1 MHKTIGIVG
10 GMSHE
15 STVAYYEHIHR
26 TYYERFKRI
35 DYPAVVIYS
44 VPFSECVRWTK
55 TDSWDEAAKA
65 LLQAVKSL
73 HAAGADFALIA
84 TNTMHIV
91 FDKVAGD
98 SPVPLLNI
106 IDVTAKAV
114 RERRLQNVGLI
125 GTAKT
130 MEHPFYRERLEQNG
144 LTALVP
150 DKKDRDLIE
159 RVIYDELTAGK
170 ILPESRDAF
179 LAVIQ
184 RLGDRGAQ
192 AIILGCTEIPLLV
205 SQKDTGLPLFDT
217 TRIHAEAALE
227 LALDPE
233 QIESKETA

>member
-1 MHKTIGIVG
+1 MHKTIGIIG

-15 STVAYYEHIHR
+15 STVTYYEHIHR
-26 TYYERFKRI
+26 TYYERFARI
-35 DYPAVVIYS
+35 DYPVVVIYS

-55 TDSWDEAAKA
+55 TDSWDEASEA
-65 LLQAVKSL
+65 LLKAVKSL

-91 FDKVAGD
+91 FDQVASG
-98 SPVPLLNI
+98 SRIPLLSI
-106 IDVTAKAV
+106 IDVTARAIKEK
-114 RERRLQNVGLI
+114 RMQKVGLI

-150 DKKDRDLIE
+150 GSDDRGIIE
-159 RVIYDELTAGK
+159 RIIYDELTSGK
-170 ILPESRDAF
+170 ILPASRDAF
-179 LAVIQ
+179 IAIIR
-184 RLGDRGAQ
+184 RLEERGAQ
-192 AIILGCTEIPLLV
+192 AVILGCTEIPLLV
-205 SQKDTGLPLFDT
+205 SQEDAAIPLFDT

-233 QIESKETA
+233 QLKNPEEQ